1 MSFVQRAAT
10 VAVLTLAL
18 CPRAYAPMY
27 GGYPGLRSL
36 IEQSE
41 IIAAATILERL
52 PESDIGG
59 SNRYKIEFSKML
71 KGGST
76 QKQAIAWLRQLE
88 ITSWA
93 EPLPSPV
100 PSRI

>member
-1 MSFVQRAAT
+1 
-10 VAVLTLAL
+10 
-18 CPRAYAPMY
+18 MY